1 MIEIEFAYFL
11 FLVSDR
17 LITSIVRLFNVDI
30 DWHASGQ
37 GLPRLP

>member
-1 MIEIEFAYFL
+1 MIEIEFAYF
-11 FLVSDR
+11 FLSDR